1 MAYGISFIQV
11 IKGTNLQGLYTPL
24 HVLYVGMRIS
34 HSVSKVIPRE
44 RSYINSNQTFGVV
57 AIQIHAHSTTDIKH
71 TLCTFHN
78 WHYKLSPRGIKIRNR
93 VLASRGNCLSQ
104 LHVCTLYQSNLSFNL
119 PPTQAYPRYLTPLPS
134 WGEGNLIISQPFKL
148 LASQLH
154 VNNQS
159 VCLSVKKTIQTIS
172 LVS

>member
-11 IKGTNLQGLYTPL
+11 IKGTDLQGLYTPL

-44 RSYINSNQTFGVV
+44 RSYIYSNQTFGVV
-57 AIQIHAHSTTDIKH
+57 HVTCMYIVSVKS
-71 TLCTFHN
+71 
-78 WHYKLSPRGIKIRNR
+78 KLQP
-93 VLASRGNCLSQ
+93 
-104 LHVCTLYQSNLSFNL
+104 L
-119 PPTQAYPRYLTPLPS
+119 PPPPSTQAYPTHLKPLPS
-134 WGEGNLIISQPFKL
+134 QGGGNLIISQPFKL

-159 VCLSVKKTIQTIS
+159 VCLSVKKPFKQ
-172 LVS
+172 